1 VKPSDLNPLENRY
14 QVADHLVTA
23 ARLSVPMCQG
33 LAVQVGS
40 GLNDQRFAGQKL
52 PGSKRRAAG
61 GLWRAAACVLLGLI
75 APQRAAADPFCAAP
89 QTGPSAN
96 SELSAGAV
104 GGPGLA
110 LFAAKLVT
118 CAEQGPGYIDHGV
131 LLVREGKIEALG
143 SRGEIEVPAGYVAHD
158 LGSHWLMPGM
168 IDLHSHV
175 GGTFDIN
182 DAVYQANPEL
192 RVLPAVIPDNEAFRV
207 ARAGGVTSV
216 LFIPGSATT
225 VGGQGVLLKTGGER
239 IDEALMRSPGALKVA
254 QADNPKAWGYN
265 MQRGMLNWQ
274 IREVLRRGRAYGQR
288 VLASQGK
295 PPRHD
300 LMFEAFPALLTGKAQ
315 VAAHTQQ
322 VQVVLAT
329 IQIIKVELG
338 LPVFIDHGDFDSFEI
353 APVAMREGVQ
363 AIMGPRNF
371 SSKLPSRGVDHDG
384 RHEGTAVGFQHAGH
398 PLVGFNTDAPV
409 VPQEE
414 LFLQSTVAARFGFWD
429 ERQQLVRGLTSVP
442 AITAGVYDR
451 VGSLE
456 VGKEA
461 DLVAI
466 SGHPTDPRSWVSRV
480 WIAGRARYDA
490 REQRRLF

>member
-1 VKPSDLNPLENRY
+1 MGNNNAHGLETPTHQRRWSCALAALQTAGVVLSLCAGAFAHMPNAASTAPGIHPT
-14 QVADHLVTA
+14 QWSVTTQANADQA
-23 ARLSVPMCQG
+23 AI
-33 LAVQVGS
+33 
-40 GLNDQRFAGQKL
+40 D
-52 PGSKRRAAG
+52 
-61 GLWRAAACVLLGLI
+61 
-75 APQRAAADPFCAAP
+75 
-89 QTGPSAN
+89 
-96 SELSAGAV
+96 LSAGAP

-110 LFAAKLVT
+110 LFCAKLVT
-118 CAEQGPGYIDHGV
+118 CTAEGPGYVDHAV
-131 LLVREGKIEALG
+131 LLVREGRIQALG
-143 SRGEIEVPAGYVAHD
+143 ARDEVLVPAGYVQHD

-175 GGTFDIN
+175 GGSFDIN

-192 RVLPAVIPDNEAFRV
+192 RVLPTVVPDNDALRL
-207 ARAGGVTSV
+207 ARAAGVTSV
-216 LFIPGSATT
+216 LYIPGSATT

-239 IDEALMRSPGALKVA
+239 ISEALVRSPGALKVA

-274 IREVLRRGRAYGQR
+274 IREILRRGKAYGQR
-288 VLASQGK
+288 VLASQKGAG
-295 PPRHD
+295 PQPRHD
-300 LMFEAFPALLTGKAQ
+300 PMFEAFPALLSGDAQ
-315 VAAHTQQ
+315 IAAHTQQ

-338 LPVFIDHGDFDSFEI
+338 LPVFIDHGDFDSFKI
-353 APVAMREGVQ
+353 AAVAIREGVQ

-409 VPQEE
+409 IPAEE

-429 ERQQLVRGLTSVP
+429 DRQQLVRGLTSVP
-442 AITAGVYDR
+442 AITAGIADR

-461 DLVAI
+461 DLIAV
-466 SGHPTDPRSWVSRV
+466 SGHPTDPRSWVSQV
-480 WIAGRARYDA
+480 WIGGRSRYDT
-490 REQRRLF
+490 RTQRRLF